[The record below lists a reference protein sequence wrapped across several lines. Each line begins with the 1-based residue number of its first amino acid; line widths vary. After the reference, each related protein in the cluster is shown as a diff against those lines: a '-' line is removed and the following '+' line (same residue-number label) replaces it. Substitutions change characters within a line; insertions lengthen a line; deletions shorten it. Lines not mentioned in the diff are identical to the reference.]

1 MIIGH
6 IPRDSGYAQKG
17 IYQSQIKITLGRKG
31 ADHEEKR
38 IAGQYR
44 RDDKAGFTEN
54 NQKEDYIGQSA
65 ELLDNGAEMF
75 IQMQEKI
82 DYRDQQFHSTP
93 S

>member
-1 MIIGH
+1 MIVGH

-54 NQKEDYIGQSA
+54 NQKEDYLGQ
-65 ELLDNGAEMF
+65 NGAEMF

-82 DYRDQQFHSTP
+82 DYRGQQFHSTP